1 MAAVAIGRS
10 GRHISIGVKIFTV
23 AFVVFALMSSVTL
36 LTVYMAA
43 TVSRELD
50 ALGHRYIDA
59 YVALART
66 HIWSLER
73 SLAIRRLYIAMRD
86 GEDPASLRALQ
97 QAAEEAGAT
106 AQDYIAT
113 ARQVVRAEL
122 TEGSGIADPATLSR
136 IDTLLQVLDEQRAR
150 LTQHQDAL
158 VAALVAGQEPT
169 TSRRRLNLLDGERD
183 LFDQRLET
191 TRSEMRDAL
200 AAASDATRAQQ
211 DYVVKA
217 VLVIT
222 ALAAMLGLIFAGAFS
237 RGMSLPVR
245 RLVAGT
251 KAVQAG
257 NLDTFVGVTSHDE
270 IGVLTEAF
278 NAMIAELRVTAQ
290 VKDTFGKYIDPRIVQ
305 GLIERPELAGMQGE
319 RRVMTVLFCDMKGF
333 TSLSEGMTP
342 SGLVTILNHYLT
354 VMSAPIR
361 RHDGIIDKYIGDA
374 LMAFWGPPFVAAEAQ
389 AGLACLA
396 ALEQIAELP
405 GLVTALP
412 QLIGL
417 RHGLPDISMRIGIAT
432 GEVIV
437 GNIGSDV
444 TKSYTVIGDT
454 VNLASRL
461 ESANKL
467 YGTLALVGEATALL
481 AAESVELREI
491 DAVLVVGS
499 KAPQRI
505 FEIMGAKDGLGAERL
520 ALREAFARGLAAYRR
535 RGWDEARAA
544 FRDCLAID
552 PADGPSRVFLAR
564 LDQLALDPPGAAWDG
579 IWVLASK

>member
-1 MAAVAIGRS
+1 MGAVMIGRS

-23 AFVVFALMSSVTL
+23 GFVVFALMSSVTL

-73 SLAIRRLYIAMRD
+73 SLAIRRLYIAIRD
-86 GEDPASLRALQ
+86 GEDPVSLRALQ
-97 QAAEEAGAT
+97 QAAEEAGTT
-106 AQDYIAT
+106 AQGYIAT
-113 ARQVVRAEL
+113 ARSVVRTEL
-122 TEGSGIADPATLSR
+122 SEGSGIANPATLSR
-136 IDTLLQVLDEQRAR
+136 IDTLLQVLDEQRAS
-150 LTQHQDAL
+150 LTRHQDAL
-158 VAALVAGQEPT
+158 VAALAAGEDPT
-169 TSRRRLNLLDGERD
+169 TLRRRLNELDGERD
-183 LFDQRLET
+183 RFDQRLET
-191 TRSEMRDAL
+191 TRGEMRDAL
-200 AAASDATRAQQ
+200 GAASDATRAQQ
-211 DYVVKA
+211 DSVVKA

-222 ALAAMLGLIFAGAFS
+222 GLAGMLGLIFAGAFS
-237 RGMSLPVR
+237 RGMSQPVR

-257 NLDTFVGVTSHDE
+257 NLDTVVGVTSRDE
-270 IGVLTEAF
+270 IGILTEAF
-278 NAMIAELRVTAQ
+278 NAMIAELRVTSQ

-305 GLIERPELAGMQGE
+305 GLIERPDLAGMQGE

-405 GLVTALP
+405 GLATALP

-417 RHGLPDISMRIGIAT
+417 KHGLPAISMRIGIAT

-454 VNLASRL
+454 VNLAARL

-467 YGTLALVGEATALL
+467 YGTLALVGEATARL
-481 AAESVELREI
+481 AADSVELREV
-491 DAVLVVGS
+491 DLVVVVGS

-505 FEIMGAKDGLGAERL
+505 FEIMGRKDALSAESL
-520 ALREAFARGLAAYRR
+520 ALRDRFAQGLAAYRR
-535 RGWDEARAA
+535 QSWDEARAA
-544 FRDCLAID
+544 FLACLAVD
-552 PADGPSRVFLAR
+552 PADGPARTLLERIDRLAA
-564 LDQLALDPPGAAWDG
+564 DQPGTDWDG
-579 IWVLASK
+579 SWILASK